1 MPTNFHP
8 LPATGDILWSHFP
21 QSVGT
26 PGPKPRPVLV
36 VAVSI
41 LDHVVE
47 VIYGT
52 SKKTTRIYPSEFVLD
67 PSDIGFKI
75 SGLSYRTKFDFRQK
89 VKLPF
94 DSDWFS
100 QAPNVVNSPLPKLGT
115 LHSCYYKMASAAS
128 RK

>member
-1 MPTNFHP
+1 MPKNFHP
-8 LPATGDILWSHFP
+8 LPATGDILWSQFP

-41 LDHVVE
+41 LDHAVE

-52 SKKTTRIYPSEFVLD
+52 SQKTNRIYPSEFVLD
-67 PSDIGFKI
+67 PSDPGFKI

-100 QAPNVVNSPLPKLGT
+100 QAPKVVNSPLPKLGT
-115 LHSCYYKMASAAS
+115 LDSCYFIAARAAS
-128 RK
+128 LK